1 MKNLKISLCF
11 KIFIIFIFLNTYFIT
26 TRKVF
31 KTNYKKS
38 NLELIGYIKDY
49 SVLGNHLKLIVK
61 GKEKVLVN
69 YYFNTKE
76 ELNSFNL
83 KLGDLI
89 KLTGTFEK
97 PLNNR
102 TFNLFNY
109 KNYLLSKKIYW
120 TFKASNI
127 TKIKNNTNLLNL
139 TKEKL
144 ISRINKLNYSS
155 HYVQAL
161 ILGDKTKLDPLVI
174 ESYQKNGV
182 SHLLAISGS
191 HISFFILIASFI
203 LKRFRKLIKIFLL
216 ILILIFYLF
225 LTSFPTSLLRAVFF
239 YILILVNKEFKL
251 NFKNNELLILL
262 AGILLLYNP
271 YYIYDIGFLFS
282 FIISFYLISFKD
294 IFKTKSKIK
303 KLLLVSVVSF
313 LVSIP
318 ILINNFFEINF
329 LTPIINL
336 VYVPQFI
343 FLIFPLCFLVLLVP
357 ALDKVLYLLILL
369 SEKTSKLCL
378 KFNFLTFNFSKMGI
392 IFFIIYF
399 LLITYILIE
408 IKKSN
413 FKKII
418 YLIIVLFIHYNINY
432 LNKYPIITFLD
443 VGQGDSTLIQLPFNK
458 GSILVDTGG
467 IVNFNKEDWKKQ
479 KPYSIGLNTIIPY
492 MKSVGVKKLNYL
504 ILTHGD
510 FDHVGEAINIMNNFK
525 VSNIILNSAWIND
538 LEQAII
544 DEAQKL
550 KINYYFFNK
559 NKLKIKD
566 KVLYFLNKKNIKN
579 ENEDS
584 LIVYTKLNNYHIL
597 LLGDAGIETE
607 NFLMEEYN
615 LPKMDI
621 LKVGHHG
628 SKNSSSI
635 NFLKVTEPKYS
646 FISVGLNNRFNHPHF
661 EVINNL
667 KKVNSKYYLTSL
679 NGSIKVILKND
690 ILIKRSLDR

>member
-11 KIFIIFIFLNTYFIT
+11 KFFIIFILLNTYFIT
-26 TRKVF
+26 TKKVF
-31 KTNYKKS
+31 KTNYKKF

-49 SVLGNHLKLIVK
+49 NISGNHLKLIVK
-61 GKEKVLVN
+61 GKEKVIVN
-69 YYFNTKE
+69 YYFTTLE

-83 KLGDLI
+83 KLGDLV
-89 KLTGTFEK
+89 KLTGVFEK
-97 PLNNR
+97 PSPNR

-109 KNYLLSKKIYW
+109 ENYLLSKKIYW

-127 TKIKNNTNLLNL
+127 IKIKSNTSLLNL

-144 ISRINKLNYSS
+144 ISKINKLKYSS

-161 ILGDKTKLDPLVI
+161 ILGDKTELDPSVI

-191 HISFFILIASFI
+191 HISFFILIVNFI
-203 LKRFRKLIKIFLL
+203 LKKLKKSIKNFLL
-216 ILILIFYLF
+216 ILILMFYLF

-239 YILILVNKEFKL
+239 YILILVNKEFKF
-251 NFKNNELLILL
+251 NFKNNELLVLL

-282 FIISFYLISFKD
+282 FIISFYLVSFKD
-294 IFKTKSKIK
+294 IFNTKSFIK

-329 LTPIINL
+329 LSPIINL
-336 VYVPQFI
+336 IYVPQFI
-343 FLIFPLCFLVLLVP
+343 FFIFPLCFLVLLVP
-357 ALDKVLYLLILL
+357 ILDKVLYLLIMF

-378 KFNFLTFNFSKMGI
+378 RFNFLTFSFSKIGI

-408 IKKSN
+408 IKKRN

-443 VGQGDSTLIQLPFNK
+443 VGQGDSILIQLPFNK
-458 GSILVDTGG
+458 GSVLVDTGG

-510 FDHVGEAINIMNNFK
+510 FDHVGEAINIMYNFK
-525 VSNIILNSAWIND
+525 VANIIFNSAWKND
-538 LEQAII
+538 LEHAII
-544 DEAQKL
+544 KEAKKL

-607 NFLMEEYN
+607 NFLMDEYN

-635 NFLKVTEPKYS
+635 NFLKVIEPKYS
-646 FISVGLNNRFNHPHF
+646 FISVGINNRFNHPHP

-667 KKVNSKYYLTSL
+667 EKVNSKYYLTSL
-679 NGSIKVILKND
+679 NGSIKVILKEN
-690 ILIKRSLDR
+690 ILIKKSLDR